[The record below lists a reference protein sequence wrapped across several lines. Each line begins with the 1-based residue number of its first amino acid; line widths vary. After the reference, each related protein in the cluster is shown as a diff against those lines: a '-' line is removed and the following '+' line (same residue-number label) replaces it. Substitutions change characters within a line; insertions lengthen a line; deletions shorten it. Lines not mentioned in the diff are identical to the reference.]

1 MNPTRP
7 AGDARSVAGSA
18 PPAVHYAD
26 MAVAAGDRFWRYPV
40 GLLLAVIWL
49 LATTAVLLLLLDP
62 ALHRL
67 AESMTPGVAATL
79 VGDLTSV
86 LPLLLSLGTLVP
98 FLAVVLPW
106 LHRRPFRDLIAPGPR
121 RGIDWGMLGRS
132 ALLWVG
138 LAIVDAL
145 VRMPLEAALGTPD
158 TLLPT
163 GIAPLRL
170 ALYAAVLLPVILLQV
185 AAEELLFRGYLFQG
199 TRLLLL
205 RPLWA
210 AVPPAL
216 LFALGHLG
224 ADAQHGMLAYPLFVL
239 LGLFLAAVTV
249 AADRIEAAVG
259 IHFAQNT
266 MAILLVGSIAPD
278 KPALAQTADL
288 TIGWPDLLSL
298 AVVMAAYFFIGFRLG
313 WVRRTGA

>member
-1 MNPTRP
+1 MLPP
-7 AGDARSVAGSA
+7 AGPGT
-18 PPAVHYAD
+18 PGYAD

-40 GLLLAVIWL
+40 GLLLAVLWL
-49 LATTAVLLLLLDP
+49 LAATAVMLLLLDP

-67 AESMTPGVAATL
+67 AESMTPGTAATL
-79 VGDLTSV
+79 VGDLTGV

-106 LHRRPFRDLIAPGPR
+106 LHRRPFRDLIAPGAR
-121 RGIDWGMLGRS
+121 RGLDWGMAGRS

-138 LAIVDAL
+138 LAVAESL
-145 VRMPLEAALGTPD
+145 VRMPLETALGTQD
-158 TLLPT
+158 ALGLT
-163 GIAPLRL
+163 GVEPLRL

-185 AAEELLFRGYLFQG
+185 SAEELLFRGYLFQG
-199 TRLLLL
+199 TRLLL

-210 AVPPAL
+210 ALPPAL

-224 ADAQHGMLAYPLFVL
+224 ADAQHGLLAYPLFVV

-249 AADRIEAAVG
+249 VADRIEAAVG

-288 TIGWPDLLSL
+288 TIGWPDLVSL
-298 AVVMAAYFFIGFRLG
+298 AVVMAAYLFIGFRLG
-313 WVRRTGA
+313 WVRKRRA